1 MTGECEL
8 QRIWM
13 EVTVS

>member
-8 QRIWM
+8 QRIWK
-13 EVTVS
+13 EVTMS